1 MTVKLGDRAI
11 YYPRVP
17 YGRQSELF
25 CFVTRV
31 ADAEKGIVDLVT
43 FPAAGEFQ
51 HINNVMPKGDGIQ
64 IHCWEPREEGGAA
77 HDWTSTIEALQFE
90 IHNLEFRLNFVSQE
104 LGMKNYIV
112 TEKPAQEATA
122 EAQAT
127 LQEAQAE
134 VKRGPGRPRKDA
146 A

>member
-51 HINNVMPKGDGIQ
+51 HINNVMPKGEGIQ
-64 IHCWEPREEGGAA
+64 IHCWEPREEGCVDNSELLGR
-77 HDWTSTIEALQFE
+77 IEM
-90 IHNLEFRLNFVSQE
+90 LEARILAIESR
-104 LGMKNYIV
+104 
-112 TEKPAQEATA
+112 P
-122 EAQAT
+122 
-127 LQEAQAE
+127 
-134 VKRGPGRPRKDA
+134 RPGRPPNAEKA

>member
-31 ADAEKGIVDLVT
+31 ADADKGIVDLVT

-51 HINNVMPKGDGIQ
+51 HINNVMPKGEGIQ
-64 IHCWEPREEGGAA
+64 IHCWAPREEQDTAPDNSELLGR
-77 HDWTSTIEALQFE
+77 IE
-90 IHNLEFRLNFVSQE
+90 ILEFRLTAAESRLAAQQLTV
-104 LGMKNYIV
+104 YA
-112 TEKPAQEATA
+112 TQEA
-122 EAQAT
+122 AT
-127 LQEAQAE
+127 EAQAE

>member
-25 CFVTRV
+25 CFVTRIV
-31 ADAEKGIVDLVT
+31 DAEKGIVDLVT

-51 HINNVMPKGDGIQ
+51 HINNVMPKGEGIH
-64 IHCWEPREEGGAA
+64 IHCWEPREDDQRVAMIEQRLTELEGAA
-77 HDWTSTIEALQFE
+77 GYKVIAPEGPTGPPPMD
-90 IHNLEFRLNFVSQE
+90 
-104 LGMKNYIV
+104 LG
-112 TEKPAQEATA
+112 
-122 EAQAT
+122 
-127 LQEAQAE
+127 E